1 MLRFYKIAVLMFFVF
16 SFVTA
21 QTTKINPNV
30 INKLNN
36 LGNEEKVLV
45 WAFFAD
51 KGNDLERFYADPL
64 LALSQKS
71 INRRAKLHSFERGI
85 DYLDIPV
92 SLEYQKI
99 ITNSGI
105 IIKNKSRWLNGIS
118 CYVTQQQLSLLTNF
132 SFVKNIELVEK
143 YNSIK
148 KIKTNFTENSVTY
161 KPKGIYT
168 YNYGESFT
176 QLQQIN
182 VPAVHELGIKG
193 QGIVVGVLD
202 AGFSN
207 LPHEAFATMDII
219 AAYDF
224 VNHDPNVG
232 DGNDMGEGSH
242 GTETLSTIGG
252 FKDGKLIGPAF
263 GASFILAKT
272 ENTDSE
278 TPVEEDN
285 WIAGIEWM
293 DSIGVDVTST
303 SLGYIDFDS
312 PYQGYTW
319 QSMNGN
325 TCRITIA
332 ADLAVSRGIVCVNSA
347 GNEGSNSS
355 HNTLGAPADGDS
367 VISIGAVSSDGS
379 RVSFS
384 SVGPT
389 VDGRIKPDVMAMG
402 SNVRVASPT
411 NVSGY
416 TNSDGTSFSGP
427 LAGGV
432 AALILSA
439 CPTLTPMQVRDAMR
453 NTASLHNSPNNEYG
467 WGILD
472 ALAAI
477 NYFRVQI
484 THSPLTDTENP
495 NRQHKVTVKFTSE
508 LPLTQSS
515 LYLLYSV
522 NNGVSYDSTAFV
534 QGSPAGFYNAV
545 IPVTSNNIVV
555 KYYIKAKNSSNVYS
569 YLPQNA
575 PVSVFSFKVGAD
587 TTPPVVVHSALGPQ
601 SYYTWPSKV
610 EAVVTDN
617 LAMKQVY
624 VKFKINNVDY
634 PDFNLIKDA
643 ASNVYSAY
651 FPVPQS
657 TVSVGDVVLYKI
669 IAIDSALTPN
679 VVNVPASGYNS
690 FNLANVIIYSNN
702 FDTNNGNLTGTND
715 WQWGTT
721 VSPYPTSH
729 SGTKLWG
736 TKLVSDY
743 TQGPLLSTLETPVMQ
758 VVENNATVT
767 FWHWYSF
774 ESSYDG
780 GNVKLSKNGGPYTLI
795 TPVGGYPGTISS
807 SYENPLG
814 GQAAY
819 VISSNWVQAQF
830 NLSGIV
836 SAGDNIKLRFEF
848 GSDASIVE
856 KGWYI
861 DDLAFTGVGMIVPV
875 ELTSFNAIYTNNKVE
890 LNWKT
895 ATEENNSGFD
905 IEASSDGISFEKIG
919 FVPGFG
925 TTTEIHTYNFA
936 DTRNLNSTNY
946 YRLKQFDYDGTISLS
961 QVVEVNTGNNF
972 EYALEQNYP
981 NPFNPSTKISFS
993 LKEEG
998 QVNLYVYDIL
1008 GAKVADLVNGTMKA
1022 GKHDVV
1028 LNAAQYGLTSGI
1040 YFITLEAGSIR
1051 KTIKS
1056 ILMK

>member
-1 MLRFYKIAVLMFFVF
+1 MQKFFKTAVILFFIFTVI
-16 SFVTA
+16 TA
-21 QTTKINPNV
+21 QNHKINPNV
-30 INKLNN
+30 INKLNTQN
-36 LGNEEKVLV
+36 SEEKVLV
-45 WAFFAD
+45 WVFFTD
-51 KGNDLERFYADPL
+51 KGNDLERYFSNPL

-71 INRRAKLHSFERGI
+71 INRRAKLHSFERGL
-85 DYLDIPV
+85 DVLDIPV
-92 SLEYQKI
+92 NSEYLKSL
-99 ITNSGI
+99 NNFGV

-118 CYVTQQQLSLLTNF
+118 CYVNQHQLNMLINLN
-132 SFVKNIELVEK
+132 FVKNIDLVEK
-143 YNSIK
+143 YKSIQ
-148 KIKTNFTENSVTY
+148 KIKSNFIESSVSY
-161 KPKGIYT
+161 KPKGINS
-168 YNYGESFT
+168 YNYGESYT

-182 VPAVHELGIKG
+182 VPAVHDLGING

-207 LPHEAFATMDII
+207 LPHEAFANMNII

-224 VNHDPNVG
+224 VNNDPNVG
-232 DGNDMGEGSH
+232 DGSDMGEGSH

-367 VISIGAVSSDGS
+367 VISVGAVESSGT
-379 RVSFS
+379 RVYFS

-402 SNVRVASPT
+402 SNVRVASPS
-411 NVSGY
+411 NVTGY

-453 NTASLHNSPNNEYG
+453 NTASMHSNPNNEYG

-484 THSPLTDTENP
+484 IHTPLTDTENP
-495 NRQHKVTVKFTSE
+495 NRQHKVTAKFSSE
-508 LPLTQSS
+508 LPLTLNSMF
-515 LYLLYSV
+515 LYYSV
-522 NNGVSYDSTAFV
+522 NNSSTYDSVAFL
-534 QGSPAGFYNAV
+534 QGLPTGYYDAI
-545 IPVTSNNIVV
+545 IPVNTNNVIV

-569 YLPQNA
+569 LLPQNA
-575 PVSVFSFKVGAD
+575 PSVVFSFKIGAD
-587 TTPPVVVHSALGPQ
+587 TTPPVVMHGALGPQ
-601 SYYTWPSKV
+601 SYFTWPSKI
-610 EAVVTDN
+610 EADVTDN
-617 LAMKQVY
+617 LAVKQVY

-634 PDFNLIKDA
+634 PDFNLVKNIGT
-643 ASNVYSAY
+643 SVYSAH

-657 TVSVGDVVLYKI
+657 SVNVGDVVSYKI
-669 IAIDSALTPN
+669 VALDSALTPN
-679 VVNVPASGYNS
+679 TVYTPVVGYNTFS
-690 FNLANVIIYSNN
+690 LENVVIYSNN
-702 FDTNNGNLTGTND
+702 FDSNNGDLTGNND

-721 VSPYPTSH
+721 TSPYPTAH
-729 SGTKLWG
+729 SGSKLWG
-736 TKLVSDY
+736 TKLISNY
-743 TQGPLLSTLETPVMQ
+743 TQGALLSTLETPAMQ
-758 VVENNATVT
+758 VVDNNAAVT
-767 FWHWYSF
+767 FWHWYSV
-774 ESSYDG
+774 ESDYDG
-780 GNVKLSKNGGPYTLI
+780 CNVKISVNGGPFTLI
-795 TPVGGYPGTISS
+795 TPVGGYPGTIST
-807 SYENPLG
+807 SYDNPLA

-819 VISSNWVQAQF
+819 VNDAIWSLAQF
-830 NLSGIV
+830 NLNGIV
-836 SAGDNIKLRFEF
+836 ASGNSIKLRFEF
-848 GSDASIVE
+848 GSDLSIVD

-875 ELTSFNAIYTNNKVE
+875 ELTSFNAAYNDGKVE
-890 LNWKT
+890 LQWLT
-895 ATEENNSGFD
+895 ATEDNNSGFE
-905 IEASSDGISFEKIG
+905 IEASSDGNNFSKIG

-925 TTTEIHTYNFA
+925 TSTEIHSYKFVDSRDLSANNF
-936 DTRNLNSTNY
+936 
-946 YRLKQFDYDGTISLS
+946 YRLKQIDYNGTINIS
-961 QVVEVNTGNNF
+961 QVIEVNTGNNF
-972 EYALEQNYP
+972 DYCLEQNYP

-998 QVNLYVYDIL
+998 QVNLYVYDVL
-1008 GAKVADLVNGTMKA
+1008 GAKVANLVNGTMKA
-1022 GKHDVV
+1022 GKHSVV
-1028 LNAAQYGLTSGI
+1028 LNAAQFGLTSGI
-1040 YFITLEAGSIR
+1040 YFVTLEAGSIR